1 MLKQLRLLSNDFELA
16 ISTFFRINV
25 TCLKDSFSRA
35 AKKAKKEIQKL
46 QYTSTKRCYQETAMA
61 TFLLGKK
68 LLLGLVFLGNCLSD
82 FLGKG
87 GFVCSDTN
95 STKRESIG
103 SNS

>member
-1 MLKQLRLLSNDFELA
+1 MLKQLLSNDFELA

-68 LLLGLVFLGNCLSD
+68 KLLLGLVFLGNCLSD

-95 STKRESIG
+95 STERESIG